1 MSRKQVYNGNE
12 LISLAALDA
21 GCRFYAGY
29 PITPSS
35 EIMEVMSKEMPKV
48 GGGFI
53 QMEDEIGSIGAAIG
67 AAWTGVK
74 AMTASSGPGISLK
87 AEHIGFACITE
98 TPLVIVNVMRGGPS
112 TGFPTAT
119 SQSDL
124 MQARWGTHGD
134 HPAIALV
141 PGTATEMYYETIRAF
156 NLAEQYRTPV
166 IILGDE
172 MLGHLNTMLDLPDP
186 STLDLVDRKLAEPE
200 PGEKYRPFAMDQG
213 DVPPM
218 GAFFRGYRFHLTGL
232 NSNEYG
238 YPTIDPDMIQ
248 AQQERMMNKVANHV
262 DEILKNDT
270 FNLEKSDILTVSVG
284 STGSAAKQASKD
296 MAADGNN
303 RLGVFRPITL
313 WPFPEEE
320 LDALI
325 ESGKYKALFVP
336 EANLGQ
342 LVLEVERINR
352 GRLPI
357 QTLQKVNG
365 FPVTPGDI
373 VQRIKEV
380 F

>member
-1 MSRKQVYNGNE
+1 MSRKRVYNGNE
-12 LISLAALDA
+12 LISLAAMDA

-35 EIMEVMSKEMPKV
+35 EIMEVMSKEMPKL

-98 TPLVIVNVMRGGPS
+98 TPLVVVNVMRGGPS

-134 HPAIALV
+134 HPAIALI

-313 WPFPEEE
+313 WPFPEKE

-373 VQRIKEV
+373 VGRVKEV
-380 F
+380 L

>member
-1 MSRKQVYNGNE
+1 MSRQRVYNGNE
-12 LISLAALDA
+12 LVSLAALDA

-48 GGGFI
+48 GGAFI

-74 AMTASSGPGISLK
+74 SMTASSGPGISLK

-98 TPLVIVNVMRGGPS
+98 TPLVIVNIMRGGPS

-134 HPAIALV
+134 HPVIALV
-141 PGTATEMYYETIRAF
+141 PGTATEMYYETVRAF
-156 NLAEQYRTPV
+156 NLAELYRTPV

-186 STLDLVDRKLAEPE
+186 STLDLVERKLAEPK

-238 YPTIDPDMIQ
+238 YPTIDPEMIQ
-248 AQQERMMNKVANHV
+248 AQQERMMNKISNHQK
-262 DEILKNDT
+262 EIFKNDT
-270 FNLEKSDILTVSVG
+270 FGLDDAEILTVAVG

-296 MAADGNN
+296 MRADGNGK
-303 RLGVFRPITL
+303 LGVFRPITL

-325 ESGKYKALFVP
+325 DSGKYKGLFVP

-342 LVLEVERINR
+342 LVIEVERINR

-357 QTLQKVNG
+357 RTLQKVNG

-373 VQRIKEV
+373 VERVKEV

>member
-1 MSRKQVYNGNE
+1 MSRQRVYNGNE

-35 EIMEVMSKEMPKV
+35 EIMEVMSKEMPKT
-48 GGGFI
+48 GGAFV
-53 QMEDEIGSIGAAIG
+53 QMEDEIASIGAAIG

-74 AMTASSGPGISLK
+74 SMTASSGPGISLK

-141 PGTATEMYYETIRAF
+141 PGTATEMYYETVRAF
-156 NLAEQYRTPV
+156 NLAEQFRTPV
-166 IILGDE
+166 MILADE

-186 STLDLVDRKLAEPE
+186 ATLDLVDRKLAEPK
-200 PGEKYRPFAMDQG
+200 PGEKYRPFSMDQG

-218 GAFFRGYRFHLTGL
+218 GAYFRGYRFHLTGL

-248 AQQERMMNKVANHV
+248 AQQERMMRKVADHV
-262 DEILKNDT
+262 DEIVKNDL
-270 FNLEKSDILTVSVG
+270 FNMEKGEILTVAVG

-296 MAADGNN
+296 MAAEGNET
-303 RLGVFRPITL
+303 LSVFRPITL
-313 WPFPEEE
+313 WPFPEKE
-320 LDALI
+320 LDELI
-325 ESGKYKALFVP
+325 ESGKYKGLFVP

-357 QTLQKVNG
+357 RTLQKVNG

-373 VQRIKEV
+373 VSRVKEV

>member
-1 MSRKQVYNGNE
+1 MSRQGVYTGNE
-12 LISLAALDA
+12 LIALAALDA

-87 AEHIGFACITE
+87 AEHIGYACITE
-98 TPLVIVNVMRGGPS
+98 TPLVIVNIMRGGPS

-134 HPAIALV
+134 HPVIALV
-141 PGTATEMYYETIRAF
+141 PGTATEMYWETIRAF
-156 NLAEQYRTPV
+156 NLAEEFRTPV
-166 IILGDE
+166 MILGDE
-172 MLGHLNTMLDLPDP
+172 LLGHMNTMLELPDP
-186 STLDLVDRKLAEPE
+186 AALDLVERQIFEPKD
-200 PGEKYRPFAMDQG
+200 GEKYRPFAMDQG

-232 NSNEYG
+232 NHNEYG
-238 YPTIDPDMIQ
+238 YPTIEPAMIQ
-248 AQQERMMNKVANHV
+248 QQQERMMRKVSAHA
-262 DEILKNDT
+262 ERIYKNDV
-270 FNLEKSDILTVSVG
+270 FQPDADNVLVVAVG
-284 STGSAAKQASKD
+284 STGSAAKQAAKD
-296 MAADGNN
+296 LAASGVNAT
-303 RLGVFRPITL
+303 VFRPLTL
-313 WPFPEEE
+313 WPFPEGDLDE
-320 LDALI
+320 LI
-325 ESGKYKALFVP
+325 GSGRYRGIVVP

-342 LVLEVERINR
+342 LVYEVDRINR

-357 QTLQKVNG
+357 STLQKVDG
-365 FPVTPGDI
+365 TPVTPDEI
-373 VQRIKEV
+373 AHVIKEV
-380 F
+380 K

>member
-48 GGGFI
+48 GGVFI

-98 TPLVIVNVMRGGPS
+98 TPLVVVNVMRGGPS

>member
-98 TPLVIVNVMRGGPS
+98 TPLVIVNIMRGGPS

-320 LDALI
+320 LDTLI

>member
-1 MSRKQVYNGNE
+1 MSRQQVYNGNE

-35 EIMEVMSKEMPKV
+35 EIMEVMSKEMPKR

-53 QMEDEIGSIGAAIG
+53 QMEDEIASIGAAIG

-74 AMTASSGPGISLK
+74 SMTASSGPGISLK
-87 AEHIGFACITE
+87 AEHIGYACITE
-98 TPLVIVNVMRGGPS
+98 TPLVIVNIMRGGPS

-134 HPAIALV
+134 HPVIALV
-141 PGTATEMYYETIRAF
+141 PGTATEMYYETVRAF

-166 IILGDE
+166 MILADE

-186 STLDLVDRKLAEPE
+186 ATLDVVERKLASPK

-218 GAFFRGYRFHLTGL
+218 GAYFRGYRFHLTGL

-238 YPTIDPDMIQ
+238 YPTIDPAMIQ
-248 AQQERMMNKVANHV
+248 AQQERMMNKVSNHV
-262 DEILKNDT
+262 DEMLKNDT
-270 FNLEKSDILTVSVG
+270 FNLEEADILTVSVG

-296 MAADGNN
+296 MTAVGNN
-303 RLGVFRPITL
+303 GLGVFRPITL
-313 WPFPEEE
+313 WPFPEKE

-325 ESGKYKALFVP
+325 ASGKYKGLFVP

-357 QTLQKVNG
+357 RTLQKVNG
-365 FPVTPGDI
+365 FPVTPDDI
-373 VQRIKEV
+373 VERVKEV

>member
-1 MSRKQVYNGNE
+1 MSRQQVYNGNE

-35 EIMEVMSKEMPKV
+35 EIMEVMSKEMPKR

-53 QMEDEIGSIGAAIG
+53 QMEDEIASIGAAIG

-74 AMTASSGPGISLK
+74 SMTASSGPGISLK
-87 AEHIGFACITE
+87 AEHIGYACITE
-98 TPLVIVNVMRGGPS
+98 TPLVIVNIMRGGPS

-134 HPAIALV
+134 HPVIALV
-141 PGTATEMYYETIRAF
+141 PGTATEMYYETVRAF

-166 IILGDE
+166 MILADE

-186 STLDLVDRKLAEPE
+186 ATLDVVERKLASPK

-218 GAFFRGYRFHLTGL
+218 GAYFRGYRFHLTGL

-238 YPTIDPDMIQ
+238 YPTIDPAMIQ
-248 AQQERMMNKVANHV
+248 AQQERMMNKVANNV
-262 DEILKNDT
+262 DEMLKNDT
-270 FNLEKSDILTVSVG
+270 FNLEEADILTVSVG

-296 MAADGNN
+296 MTAEGNN

-313 WPFPEEE
+313 WPFPEKE
-320 LDALI
+320 LDELI
-325 ESGKYKALFVP
+325 ASGKYKGLFVP

-357 QTLQKVNG
+357 RTLQKVNG
-365 FPVTPGDI
+365 FPVTPDDI
-373 VQRIKEV
+373 VERVKEV

>member
-1 MSRKQVYNGNE
+1 MSRQRVYNGNE

-74 AMTASSGPGISLK
+74 SMTASSGPGLSLK

-98 TPLVIVNVMRGGPS
+98 TPLVIVNIMRGGPS

-166 IILGDE
+166 LILGDE
-172 MLGHLNTMLDLPDP
+172 MLGHLNTMLDLPNP
-186 STLDLVDRKLAEPE
+186 ATLDLVERKLAAPK

-218 GAFFRGYRFHLTGL
+218 GAYFMGYRFHLTGL

-248 AQQERMMNKVANHV
+248 NQQERMMNKIANHV

-270 FNLEKSDILTVSVG
+270 FNLDNADILTVAVG

-296 MAADGNN
+296 MTANSSGN
-303 RLGVFRPITL
+303 LGVFRPITL
-313 WPFPEEE
+313 WPFPEKE

-325 ESGKYKALFVP
+325 DSGKYKGLFVP

-342 LVLEVERINR
+342 LVVEVERINR

-357 QTLQKVNG
+357 RTLQKVNG

-373 VQRIKEV
+373 EERVKEV

>member
-1 MSRKQVYNGNE
+1 MSRQRVYNGNE

-53 QMEDEIGSIGAAIG
+53 QMEDEIASIGAAIG
-67 AAWTGVK
+67 AAWTGAK
-74 AMTASSGPGISLK
+74 SMTASSGPGISLK

-98 TPLVIVNVMRGGPS
+98 TPLVIVNIMRGGPS

-134 HPAIALV
+134 HPAIALI
-141 PGTATEMYYETIRAF
+141 PGTAHEMYYETIRAF
-156 NLAEQYRTPV
+156 NLAEQFRTPV

-186 STLDLVDRKLAEPE
+186 ATLDLVERKLAQPK

-218 GAFFRGYRFHLTGL
+218 GAYFRGYRFHLTGL

-248 AQQERMMNKVANHV
+248 AQQERMMNKVANHT

-270 FNLEKSDILTVSVG
+270 FNLENADILTVAVG
-284 STGSAAKQASKD
+284 STGSAVKQASKD
-296 MAADGNN
+296 MKAEGSGN
-303 RLGVFRPITL
+303 LGVFRPITL
-313 WPFPEEE
+313 WPFPEKD

-325 ESGKYKALFVP
+325 GSGKYKGLFVP

-373 VQRIKEV
+373 VERVKEV

>member
-1 MSRKQVYNGNE
+1 MSRQRVYNGNE

-53 QMEDEIGSIGAAIG
+53 QMEDEIASIGAAIG

-74 AMTASSGPGISLK
+74 SMTASSGPGISLK
-87 AEHIGFACITE
+87 AEHIGFASITE
-98 TPLVIVNVMRGGPS
+98 TPLVIVNIMRGGPS

-134 HPAIALV
+134 HPVIALV

-156 NLAEQYRTPV
+156 NLAEQFRTPV
-166 IILGDE
+166 MVLGDE

-186 STLDLVDRKLAEPE
+186 AGLDLVERKLAQPKS
-200 PGEKYRPFAMDQG
+200 GEKYRPFAMDQG

-218 GAFFRGYRFHLTGL
+218 GAYFRGYRFHLTGL

-248 AQQERMMNKVANHV
+248 AQQERMMNKVANHT

-270 FNLEKSDILTVSVG
+270 FNLEDTDILTVAVG

-296 MAADGNN
+296 MKADGS
-303 RLGVFRPITL
+303 GKMAVFRPITL
-313 WPFPEEE
+313 WPFPEKD

-325 ESGKYKALFVP
+325 GSGKYKGLFVP

-373 VQRIKEV
+373 VERVKEV

>member
-1 MSRKQVYNGNE
+1 MSRQRVYNGNE
-12 LISLAALDA
+12 LVSLAALDA

-48 GGGFI
+48 GGAFI

-74 AMTASSGPGISLK
+74 SMTASSGPGISLK

-98 TPLVIVNVMRGGPS
+98 TPLVIVNIMRGGPS

-134 HPAIALV
+134 HSIIALV
-141 PGTATEMYYETIRAF
+141 PGTATEMYYETVRAF
-156 NLAEQYRTPV
+156 NLAELYRTPV
-166 IILGDE
+166 MVLGDE

-186 STLDLVDRKLAEPE
+186 STLDLVERKLAKPK

-218 GAFFRGYRFHLTGL
+218 GAFFKGYRFHLTGL

-248 AQQERMMNKVANHV
+248 AQQERMMNKISNHKE
-262 DEILKNDT
+262 EIFKNDT
-270 FNLEKSDILTVSVG
+270 FGLDDADILTVAVG

-296 MAADGNN
+296 MKADGNGK
-303 RLGVFRPITL
+303 LGVFRPITL
-313 WPFPEEE
+313 WPFPEKE

-325 ESGKYKALFVP
+325 DSGKYKGLFVP

-342 LVLEVERINR
+342 LVIEVERINR

-373 VQRIKEV
+373 VERIKEV

>member
-12 LISLAALDA
+12 LISLAAMDA

-35 EIMEVMSKEMPKV
+35 EIMEVMSKEMPKL
-48 GGGFI
+48 GGAFI

-74 AMTASSGPGISLK
+74 AMTASSGPGLSLK

-156 NLAEQYRTPV
+156 NLAEEYRTPV

-186 STLDLVDRKLAEPE
+186 STLDLVERKLAEPK

-262 DEILKNDT
+262 AEMLKNDT
-270 FNLEKSDILTVSVG
+270 FNLEKSDILTVAVG

-313 WPFPEEE
+313 WPFPEKE

-357 QTLQKVNG
+357 RTLQKVNG

-373 VQRIKEV
+373 VRRVKEV